1 MNEYKDNNE
10 ILLKIIETNSNLDE
24 YLDLAPGVKPE
35 ALDTDVSQ
43 PPSE

>member
-1 MNEYKDNNE
+1 MNEYKENNE
-10 ILLKIIETNSNLDE
+10 ILLKIIETNSNLDK

-35 ALDTDVSQ
+35 ALDSDAQ